1 MAEDKRSNNKAGGRD
16 TSVRAKILLPV
27 LLLSIIAVVSNIVN
41 YRNMME
47 MSQQQSNI
55 SKYYIKGVDLS
66 GRLYV
71 DIETEWRSLESF
83 MMAYQMGNT
92 EVANKEYENMKTV
105 QKQTYSDLD
114 EYKALPGQSGK
125 TELLNN
131 FESEVKKVE
140 KAAESALADAQ
151 SGNGTQA
158 LMSINQTMLPA
169 AEKMETTIKEL
180 KEYETKG
187 ADSASQKAQDIYQK
201 ARTLGLILLIFIAL
215 FFVITIVLV
224 EINVIRPLKAATDRL
239 HKINETIRNK
249 QGDLTQRIPVR
260 TNDEIGQLSTGINHF
275 LDLMQNIVSKL
286 GGGSSKLMGLI
297 GNVNSSVSSS
307 NDNASEVSA
316 ALEELSASME
326 EVSATVQTV
335 SANTG
340 DIGNEVDA
348 ISSQSNEIASY
359 TKEMDERAT
368 ELANTAKK
376 NKDATNEMLDGMI
389 GTMKKAIDDSKSVDE
404 VNNLT
409 GEILSI
415 SSKTNLLAL
424 NASIEAARAGEA
436 GKGFAVVADEIRE
449 LAESSKETANNIQV
463 INDMVVKAVN
473 SLVENSQQ
481 MLDFMQE
488 RVLADYDGFV
498 DSGEQYKADANHIN
512 EAMLAFAE
520 KTKSLTNIMSEMIE
534 AIDGIAK
541 ASEESAQAVVSSADN
556 TTNLVG
562 KMSDIDKE
570 MNASVGAV
578 NGFKDEIDIFTK
590 Y

>member
-1 MAEDKRSNNKAGGRD
+1 MAEEKKSNSKAGSRSI
-16 TSVRAKILLPV
+16 SVGAKILIPV
-27 LLLSIIAVVSNIVN
+27 LVLTIIAVISNLVN
-41 YRNMME
+41 YKNMMD
-47 MSQQQSNI
+47 MNQQQSSI
-55 SKYYIKGVDLS
+55 SKNYIKGVDLS

-71 DIETEWRSLESF
+71 DIETEWKSLDSF

-92 EVANKEYENMKTV
+92 EVATKEYENMKSV
-105 QKQTYSDLD
+105 QKQKYADLK
-114 EYKALPGQSGK
+114 EYKALPAQSGK

-131 FESEVKKVE
+131 FEAEVKRVE
-140 KAAESALADAQ
+140 SAAERALSDAK

-158 LMSINQTMLPA
+158 LMNINQTMIPA
-169 AEKMETTIKEL
+169 AEKMESTIKAL
-180 KEYETKG
+180 KDYETNG
-187 ADSASQKAQDIYQK
+187 AEAASQKAQDIYQN
-201 ARTLGLILLIFIAL
+201 ARVLGLILLMLMGIC
-215 FFVITIVLV
+215 FVITIVLV
-224 EINVIRPLKAATDRL
+224 EMNVIKPLKDATDRV

-249 QGDLTQRIPVR
+249 QGDLTQRIPIR
-260 TNDEIGQLSTGINHF
+260 KNDEIGQLSTGINHF

-297 GNVNSSVSSS
+297 GNVNSSVSTS

-316 ALEELSASME
+316 ALEELSASMQ

-348 ISSQSNEIASY
+348 ISTQSNEIASY

-368 ELANTAKK
+368 ELANTAKM
-376 NKDATNEMLDGMI
+376 NKSATNEMLDGLI

-409 GEILSI
+409 GEILNI

-463 INDMVVKAVN
+463 INDMVVNAVN

-488 RVLADYDGFV
+488 RVLSDYDGFV

-520 KTKSLTNIMSEMIE
+520 KTNSLTNIMNDMIG

-578 NGFKDEIDIFTK
+578 NGFTDEINIFTK

>member
-1 MAEDKRSNNKAGGRD
+1 MAENENGNNKSNGRK
-16 TSVRAKILLPV
+16 TSVRAKILFPV
-27 LLLSIIAVVSNIVN
+27 LLLSIIAIISNVVN
-41 YRNMME
+41 YQNMME
-47 MSQQQSNI
+47 MSKQQSNI

-71 DIETEWRSLESF
+71 DIETEWRSLQSF

-92 EVANKEYENMKTV
+92 EVANSEYEHMKTV

-114 EYKALPGQSGK
+114 EYKALPAQSAK
-125 TELLNN
+125 TKLLNN
-131 FESEVKKVE
+131 FESEIKEVE
-140 KAAESALADAQ
+140 TVAKDALTQAQ
-151 SGNGTQA
+151 SGNGTEA
-158 LMSINQTMLPA
+158 LMNINKTMIPA
-169 AEKMETTIKEL
+169 AEKMETTINKL
-180 KEYETKG
+180 KNYETKG
-187 ADSASQKAQDIYQK
+187 ADSASEKAQDIYQK
-201 ARTLGLILLIFIAL
+201 ARTLGLCLLILIIAFFIL
-215 FFVITIVLV
+215 TIVLV
-224 EINVIRPLKAATDRL
+224 EVNVIRPLKNATDRL
-239 HKINETIRNK
+239 HKINDTIRKK
-249 QGDLTQRIPVR
+249 QGDLTQRIPVK
-260 TNDEIGQLSTGINHF
+260 TNDEIGQFSTGVNHF

-297 GNVNSSVSSS
+297 GNVNNSVSSS

-326 EVSATVQTV
+326 EVSATVQSV
-335 SANTG
+335 SANTTNIG
-340 DIGNEVDA
+340 DNVDA
-348 ISSQSNEIASY
+348 ISDQSEKIAEY
-359 TKEMDERAT
+359 TREMDERAT

-376 NKDATNEMLDGMI
+376 NKDATNEMLDSMI
-389 GTMKKAIDDSKSVDE
+389 GTMKKAIEDSKSVDE

-473 SLVENSQQ
+473 ALVENSQQ

-488 RVLADYDGFV
+488 RVLVDYDDFV
-498 DSGEQYKADANHIN
+498 DSGEKYKADANHIN
-512 EAMLAFAE
+512 EAMDAFSE
-520 KTKSLTNIMSEMIE
+520 KTKSLTNIMNEMIE
-534 AIDGIAK
+534 AIEGIAK
-541 ASEESAQAVVSSADN
+541 ASEESAQAVVSSAGN

-570 MNASVGAV
+570 MTESVGAV
-578 NGFKDEIDIFTK
+578 NGFKEEIDIFTK